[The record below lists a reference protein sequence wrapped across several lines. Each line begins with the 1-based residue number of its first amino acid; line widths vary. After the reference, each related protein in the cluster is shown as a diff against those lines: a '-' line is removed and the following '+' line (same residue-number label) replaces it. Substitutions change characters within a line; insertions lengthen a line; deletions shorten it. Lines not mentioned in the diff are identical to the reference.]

1 MRLFVGDH
9 EEREKGDGVEDL
21 DGGVVAHTRDVTG
34 VRGVRVVIV
43 VRLKGNFMNGP

>member
-1 MRLFVGDH
+1 MRFFVGDN
-9 EEREKGDGVEDL
+9 EKCEKGDGVEDL

-43 VRLKGNFMNGP
+43 VRLKGNVMIP